1 MLRRQPSRQF
11 REEVLQ
17 SELELRGLHTRAFQF
32 QDGVRDPH
40 RGLVCIAGMGANGR
54 SFARQRPLAQR
65 AFVLMLNTPPE
76 TPDGLDPLQFVADSV
91 EDYLDHE
98 GLERPTILGS
108 SFGGAV
114 AATVALRRPER
125 IRALILVSPVLA
137 RSQVPL
143 AFPGFVDVIEAP
155 QPVAAL
161 VAPLAAQIMGGFALD
176 RAGRDEI
183 VREAR
188 HFTSTEL
195 KRRLRVLMELDLVAA
210 LRELHVPTLW
220 LHGGRD
226 LLVPWRRARTA
237 AEAIRARRFEIILGA
252 GHLPYLSHPIEFNRE
267 VERFLSELDAAET
280 SAVRSEPTRPTPH

>member
-1 MLRRQPSRQF
+1 MAVLRRQPSRQF

-32 QDGVRDPH
+32 GEGVRDP
-40 RGLVCIAGMGANGR
+40 RRALVCIAGMGANGR
-54 SFARQRPLAQR
+54 SFARQRALAQH

-76 TPDGLDPLQFVADSV
+76 TPDDLDPLAFVADSV
-91 EDYLDHE
+91 EEYLDHE
-98 GLERPTILGS
+98 GLERPMLLGS

-114 AATVALRRPER
+114 AATIALRRPDR

-137 RSQVPL
+137 RSQIPL

-161 VAPLAAQIMGGFALD
+161 VAPLAAQIMGGFSLD
-176 RAGRDEI
+176 REGRDEI

-188 HFTSTEL
+188 HFTSSEL
-195 KRRLRVLMELDLVAA
+195 KRRLQVLMELDLIAS
-210 LRELHVPTLW
+210 LRQLQLPVLW

-226 LLVPWRRARTA
+226 LLVPWRRARGA
-237 AEAIRARRFEIILGA
+237 AEQIGARRFELIRGA
-252 GHLPYLSHPIEFNRE
+252 GHLPYLSHPVEFNQE
-267 VERFLSELDAAET
+267 VLRFLSELEEAAH
-280 SAVRSEPTRPTPH
+280 SEQARV

>member
-1 MLRRQPSRQF
+1 MAALRQQPSRQF

-17 SELELRGLHTRAFQF
+17 AELELRGLPTRAFQF
-32 QDGVRDPH
+32 EEGVRDP
-40 RGLVCIAGMGANGR
+40 RRALVCIAGMGANGR

-76 TPDGLDPLQFVADSV
+76 TPRKLDPLAFAADSV
-91 EDYLDHE
+91 EDYLEHE
-98 GLERPTILGS
+98 GLELPTLLGS

-114 AATVALRRPER
+114 AATIALRRPDR
-125 IRALILVSPVLA
+125 VRAMVLVSPVLA
-137 RSQVPL
+137 RSQIPL

-161 VAPLAAQIMGGFALD
+161 VAPLAAQLMGGFALD
-176 RAGRDEI
+176 RDGRDEI

-195 KRRLRVLMELDLVAA
+195 KRRLRTLMELDLLPA
-210 LRELHVPTLW
+210 LRKLELPILW

-226 LLVPWRRARTA
+226 LLVPWRRARKA
-237 AEAIRARRFEIILGA
+237 AEAIGARRFELIPGA
-252 GHLPYLSHPIEFNRE
+252 GHLPYLSHPVEFNQE
-267 VERFLSELDAAET
+267 VFRFLSELDA
-280 SAVRSEPTRPTPH
+280 